1 MSLLLVLFL
10 LLIPIALFDVG
21 RGLLYP
27 GRHTHYRVWCP
38 HLGIINGPVTF
49 QKARNLAQARPG
61 ALIHASA
68 LPDRDWHP
76 LEHFNRYGGHRL
88 FKRGIPQ
95 KRPPSFLRDLLTDVP
110 QPPDLP

>member
-1 MSLLLVLFL
+1 MALLLVLFL
-10 LLIPIALFDVG
+10 LLIPLALFDVG
-21 RGLLYP
+21 RGMLYP
-27 GRHTHYRVWCP
+27 GRHAHYRVWCQQ
-38 HLGIINGPVTF
+38 HGITGPVTF
-49 QKARNLAQARPG
+49 AEALRQAEDRPD

-76 LEHFNRYGGHRL
+76 PANFNRHGGHRL
-88 FKRGIPQ
+88 FKRGTSQ